1 MNELLWS
8 SVEFV
13 PGKLIVLN
21 FYYFLILTSIV
32 ATNYC
37 QFSARF
43 VREQCWKKLGWAKK
57 IGCDSKTPFQLLFY
71 PGFKMLVL
79 FFDLNHSMQ
88 YGNFGIEVLSIV
100 TLNVLTI
107 SEIIKNQNKLLA
119 LCR

>member
-32 ATNYC
+32 AINYC

-57 IGCDSKTPFQLLFY
+57 SGVIPKPHFSFY
-71 PGFKMLVL
+71 FILDLKMLVL
-79 FFDLNHSMQ
+79 FFDLNYSMQ

-107 SEIIKNQNKLLA
+107 SEIIKNQNKLFA